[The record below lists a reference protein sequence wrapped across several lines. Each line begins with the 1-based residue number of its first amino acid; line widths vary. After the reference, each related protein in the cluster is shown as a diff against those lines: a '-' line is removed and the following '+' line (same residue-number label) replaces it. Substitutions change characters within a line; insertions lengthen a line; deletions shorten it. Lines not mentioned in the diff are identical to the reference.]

1 LSFYF
6 YAWYCQGRGATI
18 ALVKCKECGEQV
30 STKAKHCPK
39 CGAVPKKET
48 SVFKWLLLLCVL
60 FAAFITTRDLMDTST
75 SIQKKAIPQKT
86 TSPAKGDV
94 IEEASIAQTNLIQMA
109 LGEKYIITKTAAV
122 KSGNHPN
129 AYYVGANF
137 HPIDIYVDKTGIWL
151 IGGSK
156 EKTNVIYSVNGTA
169 EEFSKMRMVNETK
182 ASAYITDP
190 EAKTIRKY
198 LEQ

>member
-1 LSFYF
+1 MV
-6 YAWYCQGRGATI
+6 
-18 ALVKCKECGEQV
+18 LVKCKECGEQV

-48 SVFKWLLLLCVL
+48 SVFKWLL
-60 FAAFITTRDLMDTST
+60 MDTST

-86 TSPAKGDV
+86 ISPAKGDV

-169 EEFSKMRMVNETK
+169 EEFSKMRMANETK